1 MNLKSSNDEFSRES
15 YETIVGLVYSRSRI
29 CVGAGKQVLLANRL
43 RGRLRELGLRTFD
56 AYCAFLK
63 SGREP
68 GEVDVLVDLVT
79 TNHTQFFREPD
90 HFRFLTDRWLAT
102 AIPELEKTGR
112 PLKIWSAACS
122 SGEEPYTLAIVLAEY
137 LRAHPRVSW
146 QITASD
152 ISVRMIERARAGIY
166 AMGAVNQV
174 PEALLKLYF
183 EEGIGSYAGSCRVVE
198 PLRARVQVEKI
209 NLFQSSYPVDLG
221 YHIIFCRNALIY
233 FDEPSRLE
241 AVQRLTRHLVRGG
254 LLVIGYS
261 ESLTGLNHGLVSL
274 QQGIYQRP

>member
-1 MNLKSSNDEFSRES
+1 MTSSGEDFSREA
-15 YETIVGLVYSRSRI
+15 YDTIVGLVYSRSRI

-43 RGRLRELGLRTFD
+43 RQRLRELGVRSFD
-56 AYCAFLK
+56 AYCALLK
-63 SGREP
+63 TGHESA
-68 GEVDVLVDLVT
+68 EVDVLVDLVT

-90 HFRFLTDRWLAT
+90 HFRFLTDRWLVA
-102 AIPELEKTGR
+102 AAPELERTGT

-122 SGEEPYTLAIVLAEY
+122 SGEEPYTLAIVLAEF
-137 LRAHPRVSW
+137 LRAYPRLAW

-152 ISVRMIERARAGIY
+152 ISARMVDRARAGIY
-166 AMGAVNQV
+166 PMGALAQV
-174 PEALLKLYF
+174 PEALLKVYF

-198 PLRARVQVEKI
+198 TLRNRVQVEKI

-221 YHIIFCRNALIY
+221 YQIIFCRNALIY

-241 AVQRLTRHLVRGG
+241 AVQRLTRHLARGG

-261 ESLTGLNHGLVSL
+261 ESLTGLNHGLVTL